1 MIILK
6 FGKNSALVAI
16 ALCLVLTFAFPVS
29 ASAAVDDSIMPCASY
44 YLDAYSAYVYV
55 TDSGE
60 VQVWFDVMGTGWM
73 DEIGALS
80 IRIYESV
87 NGVDWTWIETFHYED
102 CDTMLFYDDYYA
114 SSFVSC
120 QGSVYKQYKAL
131 VCVWAG
137 KNGDGDSRYFWAYQ
151 P

>member
-1 MIILK
+1 MKNRKRSVIVAIILC
-6 FGKNSALVAI
+6 FVI
-16 ALCLVLTFAFPVS
+16 AFSFPVS
-29 ASAAVDDSIMPCASY
+29 VSAATSDQIMPCASY

-80 IRIYESV
+80 IMLYESSDGV
-87 NGVDWTWIETFHYED
+87 NWTWTETFLHEE
-102 CDTMLFYDDYYA
+102 CETMLFYDDWCV
-114 SSFVSC
+114 SSHVSC
-120 QGSVYKQYKAL
+120 QGSTNKQYKAYM
-131 VCVWAG
+131 CVWAG

>member
-1 MIILK
+1 MLTYKRSCISLFAAFVLIV
-6 FGKNSALVAI
+6 S
-16 ALCLVLTFAFPVS
+16 CLFPCPVS
-29 ASAAVDDSIMPCASY
+29 AAMPDTVEPCASY
-44 YLDAYSAYVYV
+44 YLTSYSAYVYV

-80 IRIYESV
+80 IMLYESSDGV
-87 NGVDWTWIETFHYED
+87 NWTWIETFLHEE
-102 CDTMLFYDDYYA
+102 CDTMLFCDDWYI
-114 SSFVSC
+114 SSHVSC
-120 QGSVYKQYKAL
+120 QGSTNRQYKAY